1 MYLYITMS
9 KRFSFGNMDETEN
22 IEDYNHKH
30 EIRKAKKCKSPKIT
44 PLEKKP
50 FWRFFFCDLFKKK

>member
-1 MYLYITMS
+1 MS

-30 EIRKAKKCKSPKIT
+30 EIRKAKKCKYPIIA

-50 FWRFFFCDLFKKK
+50 FWRFFLCDLFKKK